1 MNNNSKKQW
10 KLLIV
15 ALVLMLGGSL
25 LGSWIN
31 KGAGTA
37 TVQDIK
43 IFGTNGYIIS
53 AYLYTP
59 KSASAQNPAPGI
71 LAFHGLNNQK
81 NYMANTALELA
92 RRGFVVLSAD
102 MTGHGFS
109 NGANGENVYG
119 GIDALNYL
127 RSLPIVDK
135 DNIGLVG
142 MSQGGFGPVT
152 AAANAMPDAY
162 NSIFFMESE
171 CTPPG
176 APILELCMGL
186 KNIAFNIGQFT
197 ELGGMVMVGKG
208 SDVPTSPVIQPVF
221 GTEEPIKA
229 GQVYGTIED
238 GSARIL
244 YQPWEEHAGSTD
256 SPAAIG
262 NTIEWMQMTLTGE
275 TELPPSNQIWGWK
288 LFGTAAAL
296 FGAMLFMFPMGALLL
311 QTSYFKPLMETTPE
325 YKGLKGIG
333 WWIGALVTTAIGP
346 LLYVWVWQNMFFN
359 PWVPP
364 NTLWP
369 QHFTNIYMV
378 WAMIV
383 GVIAVALIFINHYIF
398 TKKQGATAVN
408 YGLVSEGQGVDWS
421 KIGKSLVLA
430 VVTLLPLY
438 LLLVFINAVWM
449 VDFRAWVVSL
459 MPMSPIRFM
468 AFLGYLIPFAI
479 YFVPQGILF
488 AGFLRVK
495 EGKASIGTEM
505 IVNAVMLTLGVVVW
519 LLIMYVPL
527 MAGGTAILGSGPL
540 GPTAAGLGGIYY
552 IPMLILWPLI
562 SFLYTYFFR
571 KTGRVYTGIFLVTLF
586 MVWQMAAFGTFAVVP

>member
-1 MNNNSKKQW
+1 
-10 KLLIV
+10 
-15 ALVLMLGGSL
+15 
-25 LGSWIN
+25 
-31 KGAGTA
+31 
-37 TVQDIK
+37 
-43 IFGTNGYIIS
+43 
-53 AYLYTP
+53 
-59 KSASAQNPAPGI
+59 
-71 LAFHGLNNQK
+71 
-81 NYMANTALELA
+81 
-92 RRGFVVLSAD
+92 
-102 MTGHGFS
+102 
-109 NGANGENVYG
+109 
-119 GIDALNYL
+119 
-127 RSLPIVDK
+127 
-135 DNIGLVG
+135 
-142 MSQGGFGPVT
+142 
-152 AAANAMPDAY
+152 
-162 NSIFFMESE
+162 
-171 CTPPG
+171 
-176 APILELCMGL
+176 
-186 KNIAFNIGQFT
+186 
-197 ELGGMVMVGKG
+197 
-208 SDVPTSPVIQPVF
+208 
-221 GTEEPIKA
+221 
-229 GQVYGTIED
+229 
-238 GSARIL
+238 
-244 YQPWEEHAGSTD
+244 
-256 SPAAIG
+256 
-262 NTIEWMQMTLTGE
+262 
-275 TELPPSNQIWGWK
+275 
-288 LFGTAAAL
+288 
-296 FGAMLFMFPMGALLL
+296 
-311 QTSYFKPLMETTPE
+311 
-325 YKGLKGIG
+325 
-333 WWIGALVTTAIGP
+333 
-346 LLYVWVWQNMFFN
+346 MFFN